1 MTNFVE
7 TFPLAY
13 LEGGHGDS
21 LSIEL
26 YRLWKRGGGGFDER
40 LLMFAPHL
48 ILMDARAEPGDS
60 PQILYSG
67 DKTLATTVFGADWAT
82 ADSDMRGSINSGFR
96 RVVSAGYHAAI
107 ENRAP
112 QYELISAEL
121 PPVFRACARSTIR
134 APAPA
139 MKHTRS
145 GTQQLSCYATL

>member
-1 MTNFVE
+1 
-7 TFPLAY
+7 
-13 LEGGHGDS
+13 
-21 LSIEL
+21 
-26 YRLWKRGGGGFDER
+26 
-40 LLMFAPHL
+40 MFAPHL

-121 PPVFRACARSTIR
+121 PLSSERVLEVRYERLLLPW
-134 APAPA
+134 
-139 MKHTRS
+139 HTRS
-145 GTQQLSCYATL
+145 GTQQLSCYANPIEILLKSDGSYDSLPLPSFRRSPDRYQ